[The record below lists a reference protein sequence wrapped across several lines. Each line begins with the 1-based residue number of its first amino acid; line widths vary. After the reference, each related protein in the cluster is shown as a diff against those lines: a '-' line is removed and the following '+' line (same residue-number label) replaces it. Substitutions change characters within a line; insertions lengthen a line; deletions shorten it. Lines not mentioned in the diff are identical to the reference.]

1 MEKVLIVGSG
11 RSGRGMLGELYEKA
25 GYLPVFADIN
35 GAMLEGLNKQG
46 YYEVSMHNI
55 RNNITKIRRINN
67 FEILDVNN
75 EYDRYIETLG
85 TVRFVSSALMP
96 EAFDHFARAITDAV
110 IYRRKKNISTPLFI
124 TLGANYVGLRQI
136 YEKLIEEKLGEKI
149 DPEKDNVHILMSIVN
164 RKNLLPDH
172 PEQFEDRYRIEG
184 DDKEVLRVDDDPYL
198 RKESDIPSFFRLEE
212 GLDGAMAVKI
222 WTGNVVQCSMAFVA
236 LNKGMS
242 DTNEAANDPEASSYA
257 YYASLE
263 AYEGIRREYGL
274 PERTIEDSRYTVTIF
289 RNEDFKDSLYRI
301 AREPLRKMRRNDRF
315 IGPSLCC
322 LKYGILPYYI
332 TRCLAYGFLYYDEKE
347 EETLYIRDYV
357 AKKGIEKAVETFCE
371 LDLKAPDERI
381 LHQLIVSHYRDI
393 THSAPLEARA

>member
-25 GYLPVFADIN
+25 GYLPIFCDIDHE
-35 GAMLEGLNKQG
+35 MLKGLKKQG

-55 RNNITKIRRINN
+55 RNNTTEIRKIER
-67 FEILDVNN
+67 FETIDVVN
-75 EYDRYIETLG
+75 EYDRYIKMLG

-96 EAFDHFARAITDAV
+96 EAFEHFAKAIADAV
-110 IYRRKKNISTPLFI
+110 LYRRNDQISTPLFI
-124 TLGANYVGLRQI
+124 TLGANYVGLRQT

-149 DPEKDNVHILMSIVN
+149 DPEKDHVHILMSIVN

-184 DDKEVLRVDDDPYL
+184 DDKGVLRVDDDPYL

-263 AYEGIRREYGL
+263 AYEGIRKGYGL
-274 PERTIEDSRYTVTIF
+274 PERSIQDSKYTVTIF
-289 RNEDFKDSLYRI
+289 RSEDFKDSLYRI
-301 AREPLRKMRRNDRF
+301 AREPLRKMKRNDRF
-315 IGPSLCC
+315 IGPALCC

-332 TRCLAYGFLYYDEKE
+332 TRCLAYGFLYYNEKE
-347 EETLYIRDYV
+347 EDTLYIRDYV
-357 AKKGIEKAVETFCE
+357 SKNGIEKAVEAFCE
-371 LDLKAPDERI
+371 LDLKVPDEKI
-381 LHQLIVSHYRDI
+381 VHQLIVDHYRDI
-393 THSAPLEARA
+393 TDMSLLEDE